1 MKDIQNKWLKTKIY
15 PSVSKLLRPNRKF
28 TAILEQNCKSEYGS
42 VCSKDY
48 VGVLTKKTPHLNALY
63 CVNCTAWGE
72 YKCSPFTASS
82 SSLEDAAPL

>member
-1 MKDIQNKWLKTKIY
+1 MKDIQSKRLKTKIY

-63 CVNCTAWGE
+63 YLYCIRL
-72 YKCSPFTASS
+72 KSFTLKFECYFEA
-82 SSLEDAAPL
+82 LF